1 MANLSATALLGKTG
15 VMRQIDL
22 GVVQGLLVTPK
33 NGSLI
38 ALMFAQQTLAAT
50 AVVDIT
56 ADQLIFSKLEPYR
69 SEFINL
75 LGLKVYTETGQL
87 LGLVGDVLW
96 NAPTLTLQS
105 LTVMD
110 KEQRSSRVIAS
121 RQIVDITKSSVIV
134 TADES
139 FSLNLAPASPLA

>member
-1 MANLSATALLGKTG
+1 MANLLATALLGKTG
-15 VMRQIDL
+15 SLRQLNL
-22 GVVQGLLVTPK
+22 GVVQALLVTPQ
-33 NGSLI
+33 NGTLVAI
-38 ALMFAQQTLAAT
+38 KFAKQTLTAA
-50 AVVDIT
+50 AVVDIS
-56 ADQLIFSKLEPYR
+56 ADRLTFSKLEPYR
-69 SEFINL
+69 SEAIDL

-110 KEQRSSRVIAS
+110 TQERYSRVIAS

-134 TADES
+134 TADEA
-139 FSLNLAPASPLA
+139 FSLNLAAASSI